1 MTKVDLVAEAF
12 QLDLAFYPGASY
24 AESWLRIDPHMVI
37 PWDDISVGW
46 RMVEK
51 SMLDGSGIRYRLA

>member
-1 MTKVDLVAEAF
+1 MKAAWVAEAF
-12 QLDLAFYPGASY
+12 QLDLMFFPGATY
-24 AESWLRIDPHMVI
+24 AESWYRIDPRMVI